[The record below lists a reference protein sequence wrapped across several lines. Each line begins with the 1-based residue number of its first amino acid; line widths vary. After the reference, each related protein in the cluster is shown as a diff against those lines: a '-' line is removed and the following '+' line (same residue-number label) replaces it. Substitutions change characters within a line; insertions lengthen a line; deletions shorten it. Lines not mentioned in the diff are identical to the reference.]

1 MFPGIDRLLK
11 KEQAEAI
18 IAAPGARRLL
28 SCNDRSCCPHGFE
41 DTLKN
46 PKGHYLRQRAFA
58 CEALSRI
65 QDQVRPRHFL
75 DQNLAN
81 TDRLAR
87 QIAKLKVGDVELSDM
102 LVKNSARLDR
112 ARTVLEDLHS
122 TGMVSS
128 SPSFPPHAETKKI
141 SRDGRQ

>member
-1 MFPGIDRLLK
+1 MLLGLT
-11 KEQAEAI
+11 
-18 IAAPGARRLL
+18 P
-28 SCNDRSCCPHGFE
+28 
-41 DTLKN
+41 
-46 PKGHYLRQRAFA
+46 RAF
-58 CEALSRI
+58 
-65 QDQVRPRHFL
+65 F
-75 DQNLAN
+75 
-81 TDRLAR
+81 RLF
-87 QIAKLKVGDVELSDM
+87 ILGDVELSDM